1 MAGPCLDGCHESMR
15 SWVVLGLLDA
25 FGDCCRTAAIPSN
38 EIAVGT
44 AVLMRS
50 PFFLWLLVNQ
60 FNHAASLK
68 GKHASKTLLSAST
81 IGARV
86 HESQSK
92 PGIKMV
98 DPEPCFKTFEGGYPQ
113 LFLARIVPY

>member
-1 MAGPCLDGCHESMR
+1 MLQQVELQFGIIWQVLAWMGVMR

-50 PFFLWLLVNQ
+50 PFFLWLLANQ
-60 FNHAASLK
+60 FNL
-68 GKHASKTLLSAST
+68 
-81 IGARV
+81 
-86 HESQSK
+86 
-92 PGIKMV
+92 P
-98 DPEPCFKTFEGGYPQ
+98 
-113 LFLARIVPY
+113 